1 MAYARSDAA
10 AVAYVERLLDRAA
23 EMGVTRDQIR
33 RPYGKDTNGANRTTD
48 PTFARLVG
56 WAIGLACKQSGV
68 SPCVA
73 SRAVGAN
80 QDFFRVAI
88 VRAET
93 RGDAIAPVLADL
105 MDGVEMPAPGAVA
118 RGHTIEH
125 EMREF
130 RATPADAAA
139 YLKRL
144 QRAAIIVK
152 EEIHDFTD
160 ESGKPGCSP
169 LPSAAGRRG
178 VLPYRQRY
186 GRHDRG

>member
-1 MAYARSDAA
+1 MAYARSDGA
-10 AVAYVERLLDRAA
+10 AVAYVESLLDRAA
-23 EMGVTRDQIR
+23 EMGVSREEIR
-33 RPYGKDTNGANRTTD
+33 RPYGKDTNGANRTTV

-56 WAIGLACKQSGV
+56 WAIGLACKQAGV

-93 RGDAIAPVLADL
+93 RGDAIAPVLAALMEGVDL
-105 MDGVEMPAPGAVA
+105 PAPGAVA

-130 RATPADAAA
+130 AAAPADAAA

-144 QRAAIIVK
+144 RRAAVIAG
-152 EEIHDFTD
+152 EEIYDYSD
-160 ESGKPGCSP
+160 KG
-169 LPSAAGRRG
+169 
-178 VLPYRQRY
+178 
-186 GRHDRG
+186 

>member
-1 MAYARSDAA
+1 MAYARSDQA

-23 EMGVTRDQIR
+23 EMGVSRDEIR
-33 RPYGKDTNGANRTTD
+33 RPYGKDTNGANHTTV

-56 WAIGLACKQSGV
+56 WAIGVACKQAGV

-73 SRAVGAN
+73 SRAIGAN

-93 RGDAIAPVLADL
+93 RGDVIAPVLAKL
-105 MDGVEMPAPGAVA
+105 TAGIAPPADGPVV

-130 RATPADAAA
+130 RTTPADAAA
-139 YLKRL
+139 YLRRLKRS
-144 QRAAIIVK
+144 AVIAGEKIY
-152 EEIHDFTD
+152 DFSD
-160 ESGKPGCSP
+160 
-169 LPSAAGRRG
+169 
-178 VLPYRQRY
+178 
-186 GRHDRG
+186 